1 MASPNLIIP
10 DIVQSQAGKEV
21 THNEAVA
28 ILDRA
33 IAEHL
38 AVSVAGGTDVTLT
51 ATGTITAQANAAVLE
66 LTGLLTANINV
77 IVPNRD
83 KIYTIHNNTTGAFT
97 LTVKTAA
104 GTGVVVEQGFKAI
117 VYCNGTNVL
126 ELTQALGSGPYR
138 TITGTVTIRS
148 TDRILFCDATG
159 GNITATLPAANT
171 MQGRELL
178 FIRVDSSANTV
189 TIQRAGADDINNAAT
204 SKTITNTI
212 GTALRVV
219 GYSTSR
225 FLAQTLTA
233 A

>member
-1 MASPNLIIP
+1 MRNAII
-10 DIVQSQAGKEV
+10 
-21 THNEAVA
+21 
-28 ILDRA
+28 R
-33 IAEHL
+33 
-38 AVSVAGGTDVTLT
+38 
-51 ATGTITAQANAAVLE
+51 
-66 LTGLLTANINV
+66 LTGVLTGDRSV

-83 KIYTIHNNTTGAFT
+83 KIYIVHNATTGAFLT
-97 LTVKTAA
+97 TVKTAA
-104 GTGVVVEQGFKAI
+104 GSGIVIEQGFKAV
-117 VYCNGTNVL
+117 VYCDGTNVL

-148 TDRILFCDATG
+148 TDRILFCDATS

-178 FIRVDSSANTV
+178 FIRVDSSANTC
-189 TIQRAGADDINNAAT
+189 TIQRAGSDDINNAAT

-212 GTALRVV
+212 GTGLRVT
-219 GYSTSR
+219 GFSSSR